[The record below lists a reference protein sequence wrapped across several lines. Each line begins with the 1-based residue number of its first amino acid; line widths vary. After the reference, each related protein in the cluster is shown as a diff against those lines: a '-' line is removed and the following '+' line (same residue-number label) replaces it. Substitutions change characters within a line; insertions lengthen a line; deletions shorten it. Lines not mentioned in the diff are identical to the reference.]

1 MSQPSNTAT
10 IEAWNG
16 VLFDRFVRFRDI
28 VTTGLSA
35 HGEHGLRLYLDIG
48 CGSAT
53 PPGDSPSSSGPRA
66 RRSAWGSKTSP
77 RIAATSRSQSAPIV
91 GARSPGAKS

>member
-1 MSQPSNTAT
+1 MSQPSNTVT

-35 HGEHGLRLYLDIG
+35 HGEHGYACTHPD
-48 CGSAT
+48 
-53 PPGDSPSSSGPRA
+53 P
-66 RRSAWGSKTSP
+66 
-77 RIAATSRSQSAPIV
+77 
-91 GARSPGAKS
+91 